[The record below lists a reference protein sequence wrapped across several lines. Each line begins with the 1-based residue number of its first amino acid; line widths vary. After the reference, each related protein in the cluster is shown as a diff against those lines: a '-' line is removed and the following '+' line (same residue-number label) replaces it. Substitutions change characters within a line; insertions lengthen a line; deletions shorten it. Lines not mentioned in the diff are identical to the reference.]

1 MIGRRRRPLMRAA
14 MMGGAGY
21 VAGKHAQRSTGRE
34 QEQEGR
40 LESLEAQQPAAAAP
54 PPPQAAAAPAP
65 AAAGGGQDVVAR
77 LSELK
82 GLLDAGALSQDEFE
96 AAKRKVLGT

>member
-34 QEQEGR
+34 QDQEAR
-40 LESLEAQQPAAAAP
+40 LESLEGQGAAP
-54 PPPQAAAAPAP
+54 QAAPAAAAAPAP

-77 LSELK
+77 LTELK